1 MPHERIA
8 AISGMKPAEAM
19 RGSQFEHTPHHTA
32 HGRPL
37 DDEEF
42 REFLKEEQK
51 EGMHPSL
58 KGKHF

>member
-1 MPHERIA
+1 MPHDRIQ
-8 AISGMKPAEAM
+8 AISGVRHSAK
-19 RGSQFEHTPHHTA
+19 GSPLEHNPHHTA
-32 HGRPL
+32 HGMPL
-37 DDEEF
+37 SDAEF